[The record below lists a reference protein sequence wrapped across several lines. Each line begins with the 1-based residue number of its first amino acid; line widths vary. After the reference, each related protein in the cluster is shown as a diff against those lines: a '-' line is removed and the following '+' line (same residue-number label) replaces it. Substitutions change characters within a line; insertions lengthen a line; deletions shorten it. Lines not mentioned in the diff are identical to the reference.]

1 MLKLESI
8 VLWAPKDTIDGINMH
23 LKHEVFEQNMFYIM

>member
-1 MLKLESI
+1 

-23 LKHEVFEQNMFYIM
+23 LKHEVFEQNMLYIM

>member
-1 MLKLESI
+1 MLL
-8 VLWAPKDTIDGINMH
+8 APKDTIDGINMH